1 MDELS
6 AEPVEG
12 TEESAQAEGPAQN
25 GEATPMVSEIR
36 EHFYSLFAGISTIWP
51 QSVCGH

>member
-6 AEPVEG
+6 AEEANG
-12 TEESAQAEGPAQN
+12 TEKADQAEAPESEENPPA
-25 GEATPMVSEIR
+25 SEIH
-36 EHFYSLFAGISTIWP
+36 EHFYSLFAGVSTIWP